1 MIKRNI
7 VETIYEYDQDG
18 KLTRKSV
25 TETHE
30 TDDETRYPLTNFM
43 LTTLYNNCITTTS
56 GECQDKCGSCN
67 DDF

>member
-1 MIKRNI
+1 MIKRDI
-7 VETIYEYDQDG
+7 VETVYEYDKDG

-30 TDDETRYPLTNFM
+30 TDDETRYPLTN
-43 LTTLYNNCITTTS
+43 LYNCITTTS
-56 GECQDKCGSCN
+56 CECQDKCGSCN